1 MIRAC
6 WDDNVDVRPT
16 FANMAPRLAVAL
28 AAVNA
33 SPPPELDTPI
43 EGMHNVYARSC
54 VMYKYGAVRL
64 LQYVM
69 PAVNA
74 SLPPELDTPIDGMF
88 LLHWIQCEW
97 YVFACGFVLEENA
110 HFHTIVNTL
119 C

>member
-64 LQYVM
+64 LQICH
-69 PAVNA
+69 ARCKCLTA
-74 SLPPELDTPIDGMF
+74 ARARHS
-88 LLHWIQCEW
+88 H
-97 YVFACGFVLEENA
+97 
-110 HFHTIVNTL
+110 
-119 C
+119 